1 MDISIIF
8 VSFNTCQLTDL
19 AIKKLKVE
27 LEIIKDKY
35 SSFSSEIILVDNGST
50 DGTKELIEKE
60 HKDIILKFTG
70 KNNGF
75 AKGNNIGFQIAK
87 GRYIVLLNTDAFFIE
102 GSLLKA
108 YELMDSYRDVSI
120 GVGRLI
126 GKDGSD
132 QPSRRAFPGILSDF
146 FKYSN
151 LEGRYPKNRLFS
163 MGEYGY
169 MNVEEEGP
177 CHWGPGAFNII
188 REEDLYKVGYFDE
201 DYFMYYE
208 EVDLALRF
216 YRRGYLVYYF
226 PQVKVMHLG
235 GESAKSIKD
244 NYISKSG
251 NQLTLWSFQ
260 SKYIYY
266 RKNYG
271 YLKALIS
278 YKSEYFFRWLQYKKN
293 KDNDKGKDLEIYL
306 MQMKKAF
313 ENTSGGKIS
322 PQKPWK

>member
-1 MDISIIF
+1 MDMSVLF
-8 VSFNTCQLTDL
+8 VSFNTCQLTNL
-19 AIKKLKVE
+19 AIEEVKRE
-27 LEIIKDKY
+27 LEIIKNKY
-35 SSFSSEIILVDNGST
+35 SSFSSEIILVDNGSV
-50 DGTKELIEKE
+50 DGTKEMIEKE
-60 HKDIILKFTG
+60 HPNIIVKFTG
-70 KNNGF
+70 ENNGF
-75 AKGNNIGFQIAK
+75 AKGNNIGFEIAK

-108 YELMDSYRDVSI
+108 YELMDNYKDVSI
-120 GVGRLI
+120 GVGRLV
-126 GKDGSD
+126 GKNGED
-132 QPSRRAFPGILSDF
+132 QPSRRAFPGIITDF

-151 LEGRYPKNRLFS
+151 LEGKFPKNRLFS

-169 MNVEEEGP
+169 LKVEEEGV

-188 REEDLYKVGYFDE
+188 REEDLYKIGYFDE

-216 YRRGYLVYYF
+216 YRKGYLVYYF

-235 GESAKSIKD
+235 GESAKNIKD
-244 NYISKSG
+244 NYLSKSG

-271 YLKALIS
+271 FLKAYLS
-278 YKSEYFFRWLQYKKN
+278 YKSEYFFRYLQYLKN
-293 KDNDKGKDLEIYL
+293 KNREKGNDLKIYL
-306 MQMKKAF
+306 NQMEKAYK
-313 ENTSGGKIS
+313 NTSGGKVS
-322 PQKPWK
+322 PPKPWK

>member
-1 MDISIIF
+1 MDMSVLF
-8 VSFNTCQLTDL
+8 VSFNTCNLTDL
-19 AIKKLKVE
+19 AIKEVKKE
-27 LEIIKDKY
+27 LLNIKDKY
-35 SSFSSEIILVDNGST
+35 SSFSSEIILVDNGSV
-50 DGTKELIEKE
+50 DGTIEMIKNE
-60 HKDIILKFTG
+60 HPDIIAKFTG

-75 AKGNNIGFQIAK
+75 AKGNNIGFEIAK

-108 YELMDSYRDVSI
+108 YELMDNYKDISI

-126 GKDGSD
+126 GKNGED
-132 QPSRRAFPGILSDF
+132 QPSRRAFPGIITDF

-151 LEGRYPKNRLFS
+151 LEGRFPKNRLFS

-169 MNVEEEGP
+169 LGVEEEGP

-226 PQVKVMHLG
+226 PQIKVMHIG

-271 YLKALIS
+271 FFKSYFS
-278 YKSEYFFRWLQYKKN
+278 YKIEYFFRYLQYLKN
-293 KDNDKGKDLEIYL
+293 RKNPKGNDLKIYL
-306 MQMKKAF
+306 EQMSKAYK
-313 ENTSGGKIS
+313 NTNGGKFS
-322 PQKPWK
+322 PPKPWK